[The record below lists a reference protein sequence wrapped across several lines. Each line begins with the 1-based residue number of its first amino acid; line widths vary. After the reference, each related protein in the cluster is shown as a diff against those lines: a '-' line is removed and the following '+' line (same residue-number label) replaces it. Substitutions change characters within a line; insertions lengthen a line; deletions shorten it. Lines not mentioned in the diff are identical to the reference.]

1 MNIYQSVAVGVA
13 AYAVY
18 WVNAVFEEGMFKKIQ
33 KRQGEELF
41 RRFHAKTEELDRRA
55 ALTRNHIDDLI
66 IGSLRDASA
75 HLNTIINPSDLSDAD
90 RRYLQQKVNESY
102 SVSVLTDKALEKFPI
117 PF

>member
-1 MNIYQSVAVGVA
+1 MNFYQSVAVGVA
-13 AYAVY
+13 AY
-18 WVNAVFEEGMFKKIQ
+18 WGFGILSKGIFEPIQ
-33 KRQGEELF
+33 AHLGQELF
-41 RRFHAKTEELDRRA
+41 RLFHRKTEDLDRRV

-102 SVSVLTDKALEKFPI
+102 SVSVLTDKALSKFPI